1 MLLRTKKCVVRAY
14 MLDGRNFASRDFGGD
29 SDPYLK
35 IKIGDKVFDERDKYI
50 MDEANPDFYEHYDF
64 EAEFPGCPPLI
75 VEAFDYDDLFGDDL
89 IGSTICDLEDRYF
102 LPEWNALKD
111 KPAEA
116 REIFHPSM
124 NLP

>member
-1 MLLRTKKCVVRAY
+1 MRAY